1 MKNCLQLL
9 FIILLIASAL
19 AGSARAQAVT
29 ARNNQSQTSQP
40 PPSPPPSPSVA
51 AITQVLTG
59 RVETAQGPLSG
70 AVVRLPRFNQTCVTN
85 ADGSFLFTVPADA
98 GLFAAVVAYPGCA
111 DVNTTLQPGGAPAV
125 VQMLLPAPT
134 KAGGKQLK
142 AYMKTARRDVKR
154 SLRQLK

>member
-1 MKNCLQLL
+1 M
-9 FIILLIASAL
+9 
-19 AGSARAQAVT
+19 
-29 ARNNQSQTSQP
+29 
-40 PPSPPPSPSVA
+40 
-51 AITQVLTG
+51 
-59 RVETAQGPLSG
+59 
-70 AVVRLPRFNQTCVTN
+70 VRLPRFNQTCVTN

-134 KAGGKQLK
+134 KAAGKQLK